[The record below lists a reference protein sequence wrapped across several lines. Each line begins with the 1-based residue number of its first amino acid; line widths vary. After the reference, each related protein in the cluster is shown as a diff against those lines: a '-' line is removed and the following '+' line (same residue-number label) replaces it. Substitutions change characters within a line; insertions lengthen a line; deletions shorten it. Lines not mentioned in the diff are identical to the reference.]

1 MLKPLRLVGAAVA
14 VAALAGGSAASAG
27 AADGPATFGQ
37 DVAMCAQS
45 LGQRTSPPEDHLQP
59 GWDDD
64 DLRQLRRRWSLH
76 MNAHHG

>member
-27 AADGPATFGQ
+27 AADGPDTFGQ

-45 LGQRTSPPEDHLQP
+45 LGQRTSPPSLTCGHDGTTMTFANFGEMV
-59 GWDDD
+59 
-64 DLRQLRRRWSLH
+64 LH
-76 MNAHHG
+76 MKAHHG